1 MYYPASF
8 EEGGDIDNDLLD
20 GITLSQTYSIMVDSC
35 CPLSPYEKLGRN
47 EHTILNEE

>member
-20 GITLSQTYSIMVDSC
+20 GITLS
-35 CPLSPYEKLGRN
+35 
-47 EHTILNEE
+47 